1 MSFVKQKLKQTDDV
15 KTKKYLLEHLDR
27 AMELL
32 NELQEMLEKD
42 VDDWLSLA
50 VFKSTML
57 AHVEMIKGRVG
68 RARYHARRL
77 AQGEYPL

>member
-1 MSFVKQKLKQTDDV
+1 MSFVKQKFERRDIEKR
-15 KTKKYLLEHLDR
+15 KKYLLEHLDR

-42 VDDWLSLA
+42 VEDWLSL
-50 VFKSTML
+50 VVLRSTML

-68 RARYHARRL
+68 RARYHARQL
-77 AQGEYPL
+77 IGGDTS